1 MKINENNEFY
11 YESKLFLHLLIII
24 SIILDFKIIS
34 SKGPII
40 STLKNANVSWLIHL
54 IHVYEFIYINN
65 KVPLLSFL

>member
-11 YESKLFLHLLIII
+11 YESKLFIHLLIII
-24 SIILDFKIIS
+24 SDFKIIS

-54 IHVYEFIYINN
+54 IHVYMFIYIS
-65 KVPLLSFL
+65 LYI